1 MTKLDQ
7 VVAIDLGNGTTSFI
21 AGNGIRGSFASLAA
35 PFAGSKAAEGFNRNI
50 FKLKGGQQFLVGDD
64 CREEGAE
71 TRSTDSSYYRGTIIQ
86 VLFIRA
92 LRDAGVK
99 NPFIVSGLPTEF
111 FDSQRSEFEKN
122 LRTWALEEGFQ
133 PAGVVVLPQYVG
145 ALFDPELLD
154 DAGKQVPADLIAK
167 GKFGVID
174 IGYGTTDVGQIVDG
188 KGSKHKH
195 GMSKG
200 VSDFHK
206 ALFMELSSPDKSA
219 LLGSKKGAKLPNGF
233 ALDSQTNEYTMDVW
247 MRQRFIPWRGDQLDI
262 YAITQN
268 LRARFADDIL
278 TPVIKQIWGS
288 TDFLAGMIVAGGGMK
303 IIGREIL
310 EQHIFCKIYM
320 AEDPSLSIV
329 RGYFR
334 YASTQMVGKPEAAK
348 N

>member
-1 MTKLDQ
+1 MTKLEQ

-21 AGNGIRGSFASLAA
+21 AGNGVRGSYASLAA
-35 PFAGSKAAEGFNRNI
+35 PFVGSKAAEGFNRNI
-50 FKLKGGQQFLVGDD
+50 FKLKSGQQFLVGDD
-64 CREEGAE
+64 CREEGAAS
-71 TRSTDSSYYRGTIIQ
+71 RSTDSSYYKGTIIQ

-92 LRDAGVK
+92 LREAGIK

-111 FDSQRSEFEKN
+111 FDSQRPEFEKN
-122 LRTWALEEGFQ
+122 LRAWAIEEGFQ

-154 DAGKQVPADLIAK
+154 ESGKQVPADLIAH
-167 GKFGVID
+167 GKFGIID

-188 KGSKHKH
+188 KGSKHKT
-195 GMSKG
+195 GKSEG
-200 VSDFHK
+200 VSNFHK
-206 ALFMELSSPDKSA
+206 ELLKELSAPEKSG
-219 LLGSKKGAKLPNGF
+219 LLGGKKSAKLPAGF

-247 MRQRFIPWRGDQLDI
+247 MRQGFIPWRGDRLNI
-262 YAITQN
+262 YAITQG
-268 LRARFADDIL
+268 LRAKFADDIL
-278 TPVIKQIWGS
+278 TPVIKDIWGT
-288 TDFLAGMIVAGGGMK
+288 TDFLAGMIVAGGGMS

-320 AEDPSLSIV
+320 AADPSLSIV

-334 YASTQMVGKPEAAK
+334 YAATQVVAKPEAVT